1 MREFVDNDGIWCQ
14 VAGPGAS
21 PGADPQAG
29 PQALDAFRGRAAL
42 FLDRDGVIVEEVGYL
57 HRPEDVR
64 LVPGAAAAIAA
75 ANRAGVPVVVI
86 SNQSGIGRGHYGWPA
101 FQGTQERIAA
111 ELDLE
116 AGAALDMVLACPHH
130 AQGVPPFRHPAHPC
144 RKPRP
149 GMILRAAERLGL
161 DLPGSWVVG
170 DRARDL
176 EAGRAAGL
184 AGGLHVLTGY
194 GADERDRVGALAGDG
209 FRVLLAESLAAA
221 PGLLPPFQ
229 PTQVPPDRPGGA
241 ES

>member
-14 VAGPGAS
+14 VARPR
-21 PGADPQAG
+21 AG
-29 PQALDAFRGRAAL
+29 EAFRGRAAL
-42 FLDRDGVIVEEVGYL
+42 FLDRDGVIVEEVGDL

-86 SNQSGIGRGHYGWPA
+86 TNQSGIGRGHYGWPE

-111 ELDLE
+111 ALDLE
-116 AGAALDMVLACPHH
+116 AGAALDMVLACPYHPEG
-130 AQGVPPFRHPAHPC
+130 APPFRHPAHPC

-161 DLPGSWVVG
+161 DLPGSWIVG
-170 DRARDL
+170 DRALDL

-194 GADERDRVGALAGDG
+194 GAHERAGAGALAGDR

-229 PTQVPPDRPGGA
+229 PSQGSPDRPTA

>member
-1 MREFVDNDGIWCQ
+1 MRKFVDNDGIWCQ
-14 VAGPGAS
+14 VARP
-21 PGADPQAG
+21 DQAA
-29 PQALDAFRGRAAL
+29 PYRGRAAL

-75 ANRAGVPVVVI
+75 ANRAGLPVVAVT
-86 SNQSGIGRGHYGWPA
+86 NQSGIGRGHYGWPE
-101 FQGTQERIAA
+101 FRDTQERIAA
-111 ELDLE
+111 ALDME
-116 AGAALDMVLACPHH
+116 AGAALDMVLACPYHPE
-130 AQGVPPFRHPAHPC
+130 GTPPFRHPAHPC

-161 DLPGSWVVG
+161 DLASSWIVG
-170 DRARDL
+170 DRALDL

-194 GADERDRVGALAGDG
+194 GARERAGASALAGDR

-229 PTQVPPDRPGGA
+229 PSPGSPGRPAA

>member
-1 MREFVDNDGIWCQ
+1 MANFVGTDGVWCQ
-14 VAGPGAS
+14 VLRPDKAAF
-21 PGADPQAG
+21 
-29 PQALDAFRGRAAL
+29 FRGRAAL

-75 ANRAGVPVVVI
+75 ANRAGVPVVAI
-86 SNQSGIGRGHYGWPA
+86 TNQSGIGRGHYGWPE
-101 FQGTQERIAA
+101 FQDTQVRIAA
-111 ELDLE
+111 ALDLE
-116 AGAALDMVLACPHH
+116 AGAGAALDMVLACPYHPEG
-130 AQGVPPFRHPAHPC
+130 APPFRHPAHPC

-161 DLPGSWVVG
+161 DLPGSWIVG

-194 GADERDRVGALAGDG
+194 GAHERAAAVALAGDG

-229 PTQVPPDRPGGA
+229 PSQGTPDRPAA